1 MSPSPDNR
9 KKPQVSKSPN
19 RTRSSSKKRVKPAL
33 KRAQSARPAG
43 PQKRVRLAPLSTPQG
58 IQDRAK
64 EWNMDAKLLEQQASK
79 FVSERKI
86 VEAIMNF
93 LVQKNRLTN
102 DVDAIQSEYYKNKS
116 QLDIGG
122 NVDEAI
128 KNFFNLENTAIRL
141 VAYKEVVNKCKR
153 YANVPLYQFYV
164 QM

>member
-1 MSPSPDNR
+1 M
-9 KKPQVSKSPN
+9 
-19 RTRSSSKKRVKPAL
+19 
-33 KRAQSARPAG
+33 
-43 PQKRVRLAPLSTPQG
+43 
-58 IQDRAK
+58 
-64 EWNMDAKLLEQQASK
+64 
-79 FVSERKI
+79 SERKI

-116 QLDIGG
+116 WLDIGG